1 MADVVA
7 AITGEGRGAPLT
19 RVIYTES
26 HDDVANDR
34 VRLPEAIKPGD
45 AGSWWSEK
53 RATLGS
59 ALVLT
64 SPGIPML
71 FQGQELL
78 EDRWFDDTVALDWTK
93 ASSNEGILRL
103 HHDLIALRRG
113 GGGTTRGLRGEHIAI
128 LRADEKAKL
137 LAFHRWHD
145 GGPGDDVVVVANF
158 ADRVGRRPAPGV
170 AGRGSLAGPP
180 ELGFARLRRRLRRPR
195 GVRHRNGRRPQG
207 RLRPE
212 RARLGRAVW
221 GRRPVAGPLSGT
233 RPPRDAE
240 APAPPMESAG
250 AGIR

>member
-1 MADVVA
+1 MVA

-59 ALVLT
+59 ALVLDVTRHPDAVPGPGAARGSLVRRHRRARLDEGQHAT
-64 SPGIPML
+64 S
-71 FQGQELL
+71 
-78 EDRWFDDTVALDWTK
+78 
-93 ASSNEGILRL
+93 GILRL

-158 ADRVGRRPAPGV
+158 ADRVRRRPAPRVARPRV
-170 AGRGSLAGPP
+170 AGGSA
-180 ELGFARLRRRLRRPR
+180 
-195 GVRHRNGRRPQG
+195 
-207 RLRPE
+207 
-212 RARLGRAVW
+212 
-221 GRRPVAGPLSGT
+221 
-233 RPPRDAE
+233 
-240 APAPPMESAG
+240 
-250 AGIR
+250 